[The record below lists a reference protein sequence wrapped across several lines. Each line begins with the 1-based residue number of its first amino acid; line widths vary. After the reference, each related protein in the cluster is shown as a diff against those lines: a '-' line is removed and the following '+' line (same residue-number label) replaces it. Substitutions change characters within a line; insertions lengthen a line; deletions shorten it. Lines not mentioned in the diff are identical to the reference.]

1 MAVEKDPELAKFIQ
15 SVIDGEGTWQDKFNK
30 IIEWQKKNR
39 GLKGFH
45 VSAPLDVMCGQRVIT
60 DVNQEAE
67 NMAHDLCVMQLAR
80 AEGKIKEIDV
90 TKEVL

>member
-1 MAVEKDPELAKFIQ
+1 MAVKKDPELAKFIQ
-15 SVIDGEGTWQDKFNK
+15 SVINGEGTWQAKFNK

-67 NMAHDLCVMQLAR
+67 NMAYDLCVMQLAR
-80 AEGKIKEIDV
+80 AEGKIKEVDV